1 MALSVSATGTA
12 AAAVAARRRGDG
24 GGYGSVQ
31 PSAAHTEQVQ
41 QLGQDKTDA
50 RDVEKQ
56 KN

>member
-12 AAAVAARRRGDG
+12 AAAARRRGDG